1 MPDER
6 EQEQRDAL
14 DSEAIRR
21 RRMANMPRRGPG
33 ANLIAEKIEFK
44 DAKGVILRLLS
55 YLAER
60 KWFLALSLLFSALST
75 IISIIGTRLIGV
87 ATDSYIATKDRTGL
101 ASMLIYMGLMY
112 LFSFTLTLF
121 QSRMMI
127 WTSQNTT
134 AHIRQDLFT
143 KQAALPVKY
152 FDITPSGDLMSR
164 LTNDIDQIN
173 MALSM
178 NLTQFFHGIVSIGGM
193 LIAMILLS
201 PVMTLVAVAMMP
213 LMFLMTSLLS
223 RFTRKI
229 YVRQQR
235 ILGDLNGY
243 VEETL
248 SGQKAVLLFSRQDS
262 ALEKFSEVN
271 DRLVRSGFMT
281 FISTGLL
288 QPIIMMINNCAF
300 LLSAVLGG
308 YLIIRGQVTPG
319 VVFSFLIYMRN
330 FARPLNE
337 LANMFTMMQGA
348 LAGAERVFEVMDEPG
363 EQDKPDAGGLDA
375 VAGLVTMENANFSYI
390 PGKQIIFDSSLI
402 AEPGKMIAL
411 VGPTGAG
418 KTTIISLLARFYDLD
433 SGRIAIDSRD
443 LADVTRASV
452 RKNTGI
458 VLQDTFLFSETV
470 RDNIRYGKPD
480 ASHEEVVEAARMA
493 GIHGFISRMPEGY
506 DTVLADNGENFS
518 QGQRQLLSIARVILT
533 QPSILILDEA
543 TSSVDTRTEIR
554 IQAALMRIMKDK
566 TSFVIAH
573 RLSTIKN
580 ADQILVV
587 NGGRIIERGTHQELL
602 DADGFYANL
611 YNSQFRTG
619 LVE

>member
-1 MPDER
+1 MSDER
-6 EQEQRDAL
+6 DREKRDAL
-14 DSEAIRR
+14 DNETLRR
-21 RRMANMPRRGPG
+21 TQRTNMPRGGPG
-33 ANLIAEKIEFK
+33 ARFAMGKIELK
-44 DAKGVILRLLS
+44 DAKGVMLRLLT
-55 YLAER
+55 YLAAR
-60 KWFLALSLLFSALST
+60 KWLLILSMLFSTVS
-75 IISIIGTRLIGV
+75 IIVTIIGTRMIGV
-87 ATDSYIATKDRTGL
+87 ATDTFIAHKDKAGL
-101 ASMLIYMGLMY
+101 ASMLTMMAGMY
-112 LFSFTLTLF
+112 LFCFILTF
-121 QSRMMI
+121 AQSRMMI
-127 WTSQNTT
+127 WVSQNTT
-134 AHIRQDLFT
+134 ASIRQDLFA
-143 KQAALPVKY
+143 KQSALPIRY

-173 MALSM
+173 MALSQ
-178 NLTQFFHGIVSIGGM
+178 NLSQFFHGVVSIGGT
-193 LIAMILLS
+193 LIAMLLLS
-201 PVMTLVAVAMMP
+201 PVMTLVAMVMMP
-213 LMFLMTSLLS
+213 VMFLLTKALS
-223 RFTRKI
+223 RYTRRI
-229 YVRQQR
+229 YVRQQSA
-235 ILGDLNGY
+235 LGELNGF

-248 SGQKAVLLFSRQDS
+248 SGQKAVLLFGRHDS
-262 ALEKFSEVN
+262 VMSKFSQVN
-271 DRLVRSGFMT
+271 DRLIKSGYST

-288 QPIIMMINNCAF
+288 LPVIMLINNFCF

-308 YLIIRGQVTPG
+308 YLIIQGSVSPG
-319 VVFSFLIYMRN
+319 VVFTFLIYMRN

-348 LAGAERVFEVMDEPG
+348 LAGAERVFEVMDQEG
-363 EQDKPDAGGLDA
+363 ELDKPGAGELGEIDGH
-375 VAGLVTMENANFSYI
+375 VVMENADFSYI
-390 PGKQIIFDSSLI
+390 PGKPVIFGSSLR
-402 AEPGKMIAL
+402 ARPGEMTAL

-418 KTTIISLLARFYDLD
+418 KTTLISLLARFYDLD
-433 SGRIAIDSRD
+433 RGHIRVDGRD
-443 LADVTRASV
+443 LSEVTRASV

-470 RDNIRYGKPD
+470 RDNIRYGRPD
-480 ASHEEVVEAARMA
+480 ATDEDVIEAAKMA
-493 GIHGFISRMPEGY
+493 GIHGFISRMPKGY

-554 IQAALMRIMKDK
+554 IQSALLKIMEGK

-587 NGGRIIERGTHQELL
+587 NDGRIIERGTHQELL
-602 DADGFYANL
+602 DLDGFYANL